1 MGEVYV
7 RVIPPPPPTEM
18 VVGGAA
24 TAIAAAIAA
33 FLGYDTVAGVFA
45 AISAVLDIAY
55 LVRIRGQ
62 YWVPKE
68 ALDADGKLKT
78 GKIDV
83 SGKSEKP

>member
-1 MGEVYV
+1 MGDVYV

-18 VVGGAA
+18 VVGGAVAALIA
-24 TAIAAAIAA
+24 TGAA
-33 FLGYDTVAGVFA
+33 FLGYNVVAGVFA

-55 LVRIRGQ
+55 LVKIRGQ

-68 ALDADGKLKT
+68 ALDADGKLRT